1 MKRIVFLER
10 NSFPPGVPIRRPG
23 FPHEWVEF
31 EETRPDRA
39 AERLRGAH
47 VAVTNKCRIDASV
60 FAAAPTLE
68 LVAVSATGTDCVD
81 KDAARAAGVP
91 VSTGN
96 VPKCI
101 GITRGTSSK
110 RHARAASRG
119 PMVK

>member
-31 EETRPDRA
+31 GETRPDRA
-39 AERLRGAH
+39 ADRLRGAH

-60 FAAAPTLE
+60 FAAASTLE

-81 KDAARAAGVP
+81 KGGRADGRRAGHQCHGLCRGQRCGTRARASP
-91 VSTGN
+91 
-96 VPKCI
+96 
-101 GITRGTSSK
+101 R
-110 RHARAASRG
+110 ARARRARL
-119 PMVK
+119 